1 VRDADAQDLERLGSA
16 RTRPQPFFSA
26 SCAFYAGGSSSA
38 LAASSWGL
46 PCLFLRASFALL
58 LAARLAENPIILL
71 FRISPAPTLPEL
83 INIKAEQ

>member
-1 VRDADAQDLERLGSA
+1 LRLLRRRIFFCSGGIFLGA
-16 RTRPQPFFSA
+16 ALPF
-26 SCAFYAGGSSSA
+26 
-38 LAASSWGL
+38 LA
-46 PCLFLRASFALL
+46 RASFALL